1 MARAQDPIMAVPA
14 STLLLIICYWHARN
28 SGFNQASC
36 IVRHRCH
43 HRIKTSAVGPPAV
56 WRAFQKVKHALY
68 SRRAL
73 PLLQTTPL
81 LNAPAASFIH
91 AEKHRQIRAPLSG
104 PGHKSP
110 APRAFHYTNPV
121 AGSNEPIANHYSCV
135 ETLND
140 YTAIASLN

>member
-1 MARAQDPIMAVPA
+1 VARAQDPIMAVPA
-14 STLLLIICYWHARN
+14 STLLLIICYWHARD

-43 HRIKTSAVGPPAV
+43 HPIMTSAVGPPAV

-73 PLLQTTPL
+73 PLLQTPPL

-91 AEKHRQIRAPLSG
+91 AEKHPQIRAFMLNALDLWLHSQVQG
-104 PGHKSP
+104 I
-110 APRAFHYTNPV
+110 NPQLL
-121 AGSNEPIANHYSCV
+121 GRF
-135 ETLND
+135 T
-140 YTAIASLN
+140 T

>member
-1 MARAQDPIMAVPA
+1 MAVPA